1 MDGQGIRRKTLKK
14 KFNNGNPSIKST
26 RQIRSQEETTPPKK
40 KKKKANN
47 QQKLGEDH
55 MQKGLMVMK

>member
-1 MDGQGIRRKTLKK
+1 MGTHPSKVQDKSEHKK
-14 KFNNGNPSIKST
+14 
-26 RQIRSQEETTPPKK
+26 RQPPKK